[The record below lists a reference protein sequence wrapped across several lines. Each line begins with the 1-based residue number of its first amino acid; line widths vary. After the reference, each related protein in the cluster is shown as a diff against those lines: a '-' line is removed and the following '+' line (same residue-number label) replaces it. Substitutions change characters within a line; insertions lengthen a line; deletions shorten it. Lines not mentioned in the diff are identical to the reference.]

1 MNHHQVQRI
10 VLGVLL
16 LWGSGRIQ
24 QVQSQRGASSYDDHV
39 AARFGTGEFRRVTR
53 MRLLDKDAKTK
64 DAKSK
69 GHNIFDKHHEEV
81 VLETDAEPGAD
92 APNNTVVVVQHKGK
106 GIFPHTSTTKA
117 KDTKAPKDWKSSR
130 APQYFKGYH
139 ETKSMSKTNAFDK
152 EQGEQELPSP
162 SSSSKKDS
170 KSKDVKHPYFFPY
183 YDHNTTAS
191 PIYNVHKG
199 KGKSKGR
206 PDYLERK
213 EVDDDHSNHS
223 TKRGKRLMVG
233 KGGSSS
239 GGSSISKGKGV
250 SSNTTL
256 APSFEVPSKGKGKGI
271 MPPPIY
277 IPHDKKPKSSKSHSM
292 GMIVKKYPTASP
304 STSAPTT
311 RTRLPTRPP
320 VPTFTPTTGAPQ
332 TNPPTR
338 APVPTVS
345 PTTSPP
351 TNSVPPQTSTPT
363 ICDFFGGLPQEVCIA
378 IDESGS
384 VCGAGLCN
392 QCDCFENPNPIP
404 IDPPDDCCENFRH
417 AIEFSVDLLQG
428 YDTQVQDLRAAVS
441 YFSTRTNNPEAT
453 LTSSQEV
460 IDDLVRDIC
469 FLFHHSPCHH
479 HS

>member
-1 MNHHQVQRI
+1 MQ
-10 VLGVLL
+10 
-16 LWGSGRIQ
+16 
-24 QVQSQRGASSYDDHV
+24 
-39 AARFGTGEFRRVTR
+39 
-53 MRLLDKDAKTK
+53 
-64 DAKSK
+64 
-69 GHNIFDKHHEEV
+69 
-81 VLETDAEPGAD
+81 
-92 APNNTVVVVQHKGK
+92 
-106 GIFPHTSTTKA
+106 
-117 KDTKAPKDWKSSR
+117 
-130 APQYFKGYH
+130 
-139 ETKSMSKTNAFDK
+139 
-152 EQGEQELPSP
+152 P
-162 SSSSKKDS
+162 SSSSSSMKDS
-170 KSKDVKHPYFFPY
+170 KSKDVKHDPYFFPY

-213 EVDDDHSNHS
+213 EVDDDHSNDHS

-277 IPHDKKPKSSKSHSM
+277 IPPPDKKPKSSKSHSMM

-320 VPTFTPTTGAPQ
+320 VPTFTPTTRRPDNTGAPQ
-332 TNPPTR
+332 TNQPTTSQPDNGAPQTNQPTR
-338 APVPTVS
+338 APVPTFS
-345 PTTSPP
+345 PTTSQPVI
-351 TNSVPPQTSTPT
+351 VPPQTSTPT
-363 ICDFFGGLPQEVCIA
+363 TCDFFGGLPLEVCIA

-384 VCGAGLCN
+384 VCGDGLCN
-392 QCDCFENPNPIP
+392 QCECFENPLPFP
-404 IDPPDDCCENFRH
+404 IDPPEDCCDNFRS
-417 AIEFSVDLLQG
+417 AIEFSVDLLEG
-428 YDTQVQDLRAAVS
+428 YETQVQDLRAAVS

-453 LTSSQEV
+453 LTSAQDV
-460 IDDLVRDIC
+460 IDDLVRGIYFC
-469 FLFHHSPCHH
+469 IAMTILVFITQNLLLLVFRIHTCIVEGGKMGGASL
-479 HS
+479 